1 MSLLDKSEVEWPP
14 RGWIQLDK
22 IKKLSAHI
30 LVKDPVFG
38 RISGLSYKIQ
48 STPVISKK
56 KKNKFLYH
64 FQIDGWEY
72 DINNTSREF
81 PILSFDVKEKIH
93 EQKNCFLLLNIR
105 SSGRPLK
112 TTQIISHR
120 VLSAAL
126 HFIREIDNGNA
137 PDFRNTLLLYKV
149 HPSQKELYSH
159 REDDKALSGII
170 RNFFNNADNN
180 NAAQ

>member
-1 MSLLDKSEVEWPP
+1 MLNLDKSEIEWPP
-14 RGWIQLDK
+14 RGWVQLDK

-38 RISGLSYKIQ
+38 RILGLSYKIEP
-48 STPVISKK
+48 TPVISKK
-56 KKNKFLYH
+56 NKNKFLYH

-72 DINNTSREF
+72 DINNASREF
-81 PILSFDVKEKIH
+81 PILSFDIKEKIRDH
-93 EQKNCFLLLNIR
+93 KNRFLLLNIK
-105 SSGRPLK
+105 SNGRPLDS
-112 TTQIISHR
+112 TLIISHR
-120 VLSAAL
+120 ILSAAL

-137 PDFRNTLLLYKV
+137 PDIRNTLLLYKV

-159 REDDKALSGII
+159 REDKNALSSLIKSL
-170 RNFFNNADNN
+170 FENADNN